1 MCVLAIS
8 LVIEII
14 GLVGIIKEN
23 QCIVIT
29 LFVISIIGAIGNL
42 YSYGIG
48 RAFIGFGISILTG
61 VYARKI
67 YKKRETEIRET
78 INLNKI

>member
-1 MCVLAIS
+1 MCVIAIS

-14 GLVGIIKEN
+14 GLVGIIKEH

-29 LFVISIIGAIGNL
+29 FFVLSILGTIRNF
-42 YSYGIG
+42 YTYGIG
-48 RAFIGFGISILTG
+48 PGFISLGVTILTG
-61 VYARKI
+61 FYAQKI
-67 YKKRETEIRET
+67 YKIPETEMREA

>member
-1 MCVLAIS
+1 MCLIAIS

-29 LFVISIIGAIGNL
+29 FFVFSVLGVIGNF
-42 YSYGIG
+42 YNFGIG
-48 RAFIGFGISILTG
+48 RGFIGLGMTILTG
-61 VYARKI
+61 VYAYMIVK
-67 YKKRETEIRET
+67 YEKQYV
-78 INLNKI
+78 